1 MSDRRSALW
10 HPKRGLVAQAVA
22 DGALADGKQQSELLL
37 RKAGEVGEAKTDVQF
52 LLIGRPLA
60 ARTIRNA
67 LARLHKALTAAQI
80 SKYIAHNPA
89 DHVNLPSAEHKPIHK
104 HVLTIEECQKL
115 LGHLK
120 GHRLYGLFF
129 LALATGMRQ
138 AELLGLTW
146 RSIDFRRGTITISQQ
161 LQRQRARASGSDVAA
176 KQWSLEPTK
185 TKAGNRTLSMSTAVA
200 GVLRNLQQQR
210 EEERA
215 SAGEAWCDTFVE
227 DGGLLFTTSEGQPLY
242 GSQIYKFLK
251 SCLKQLGL
259 PDITFHD
266 LRHTAATLLLHEG
279 YSSGSVA
286 EIFGHSNKG
295 VTDSIYAHGLVAVKV
310 EALDRISRML
320 EYSGEL
326 PREEGTSTRN
336 LGQNDRESS
345 RDFHSDSQL
354 PNDRKL

>member
-1 MSDRRSALW
+1 
-10 HPKRGLVAQAVA
+10 
-22 DGALADGKQQSELLL
+22 
-37 RKAGEVGEAKTDVQF
+37 
-52 LLIGRPLA
+52 
-60 ARTIRNA
+60 
-67 LARLHKALTAAQI
+67 
-80 SKYIAHNPA
+80 
-89 DHVNLPSAEHKPIHK
+89 
-104 HVLTIEECQKL
+104 
-115 LGHLK
+115 
-120 GHRLYGLFF
+120 
-129 LALATGMRQ
+129 MRQ

-146 RSIDFRRGTITISQQ
+146 RSIDFRRGTLSISQQ

-215 SAGEAWCDTFVE
+215 NAGEAWCDTFVE
-227 DGGLLFTTSEGQPLY
+227 DGDLLFTTSEGQPLY

-320 EYSGEL
+320 AYSGEL

-345 RDFHSDSQL
+345 RDSHSDSQL
-354 PNDRKL
+354 PNDRKLQRRCKCARAHSNAGAEDGTRTHKTLRSAVFKPFARHCPIMLLAALTHQNAEYDLIKRARTGTH